1 MAGHTRGTLISSL
14 IVTFLTFFIALI
26 VSVGSEALV
35 RAVNNTLVAFILLLL
50 IILSGIV
57 FDIIGTAATAAQLP
71 PFNAK
76 AAKKVFGAVQAV
88 KITKNASIVANY
100 TADVVGDIA
109 GTLSGAVGAG
119 IVYNWTQMFGIQD
132 LVLTGAAMTS
142 FIAALTVGGKAIGK
156 SIAIR
161 NANSI
166 IFKVAVLLGWWE
178 KFTGLELLRER
189 R

>member
-76 AAKKVFGAVQAV
+76 AAKKF
-88 KITKNASIVANY
+88 
-100 TADVVGDIA
+100 
-109 GTLSGAVGAG
+109 
-119 IVYNWTQMFGIQD
+119 
-132 LVLTGAAMTS
+132 
-142 FIAALTVGGKAIGK
+142 
-156 SIAIR
+156 
-161 NANSI
+161 
-166 IFKVAVLLGWWE
+166 LGPS
-178 KFTGLELLRER
+178 R

>member
-1 MAGHTRGTLISSL
+1 LAGHTRGTLISSL

-76 AAKKVFGAVQAV
+76 AAKKKF
-88 KITKNASIVANY
+88 
-100 TADVVGDIA
+100 
-109 GTLSGAVGAG
+109 
-119 IVYNWTQMFGIQD
+119 
-132 LVLTGAAMTS
+132 
-142 FIAALTVGGKAIGK
+142 
-156 SIAIR
+156 
-161 NANSI
+161 
-166 IFKVAVLLGWWE
+166 LGPS
-178 KFTGLELLRER
+178 R